1 MNAISESEISVVKG
15 ACPHDCPDAC
25 ALEVSVQDGKAISV
39 HGAKTHATTHG
50 VLCTKVTYALDRTYH
65 PDRVL
70 YPLKRTGKKGS
81 GEFARIS
88 WGEALATIASEW
100 KRVISAHGSESL
112 LPYSYAGNMGI
123 LNYQTLGHRLFYALG
138 ASQLDRTICSSA
150 GFEGLAC
157 TLGASV
163 GTRMEQMA
171 NAELIMI
178 WGANPITSSVH
189 SWSYIQQ
196 AKRKGARIIAI
207 DTYKSLT
214 AQKCD
219 EFIAIRQGTDGALA
233 LALMHCLV
241 RDQKLDHDYLEHYC
255 LGWSEFAPQVSEWT
269 PARASEITGIPVAQ
283 IESLALQ
290 YGATKK
296 SIIRAN
302 YGLNR
307 HAGGGMAVRT
317 IACLPALTGAW
328 REAAGGFLLSSS
340 GHYPLQ
346 KDALARP
353 DLMPTLPSG
362 KKPRIVNMS
371 QLGDALNTLSDPPI
385 HAMYVYNSNPVVVAP
400 DSNAVLKGM
409 VREDLFTVVHDTFLT
424 DTARFADIVLPATT
438 HVENFD
444 IHRSYGHTSV
454 LINHPAIAPLGES
467 KSNGDVFRALAQEMN
482 LEAPA
487 LFETDEALASIAFDW
502 SHPLMKGIT
511 FESLKR
517 DGFAQMNMAAAP
529 FAQGGFPT
537 PSGKVEF
544 YSERAKSMGLSPYPT
559 FIPPAEQ
566 ASEKYPL
573 ALNTPPYRHY
583 MNSTF
588 ANVARY
594 RKDAPAP
601 TIEIHPDDAG
611 PREIASGQMV
621 RVFNDRGSVKLKAV
635 VNALTTPG
643 CVTAQSLWWMGDT
656 PDGQGINALT
666 SQKLTDMGGGATFY
680 DCRVDIEALP
690 T

>member
-1 MNAISESEISVVKG
+1 MSKEEASPGSKIVKG

-25 ALEVSVQDGKAISV
+25 ALEVTVENGKAIAI

-65 PDRVL
+65 PDRL
-70 YPLKRTGKKGS
+70 LHPLKRVGKKGS
-81 GEFARIS
+81 GEFARIT
-88 WGEALATIASEW
+88 WDEALAEIAAKW
-100 KRVISAHGSESL
+100 KAAITTYGAESI

-163 GTRMEQMA
+163 GARMENMSD
-171 NAELIMI
+171 AELII
-178 WGANPITSSVH
+178 VWGANPITASVH

-196 AKRKGARIIAI
+196 AKRKGARVIAI
-207 DTYKSLT
+207 DPYKSLT

-219 EFIAIRQGTDGALA
+219 EYIPIRQGTDGALA
-233 LALMHCLV
+233 LAMMHCLV
-241 RDQKLDHDYLEHYC
+241 RDNKLDHDYLANFT
-255 LGWSEFAPQVSEWT
+255 LGWAEFAPQVHAWT
-269 PARASEITGIPVAQ
+269 PERASEITGIPAAQ
-283 IESLALQ
+283 IEALSAQ
-290 YGATKK
+290 YGSTKK
-296 SIIRAN
+296 SFIRAN

-328 REAAGGFLLSSS
+328 RERAGGFLLSSS

-346 KDALARP
+346 KDVMARP

-371 QLGDALNTLSDPPI
+371 QLGDALTVLNDPPVK
-385 HAMYVYNSNPVVVAP
+385 AMYVYNSNPAIVAP
-400 DSNAVLKGM
+400 DSNAVLRGLA
-409 VREDLFTVVHDTFLT
+409 REDLFTVVHDTFLT
-424 DTARFADIVLPATT
+424 DTARYADIVLPATT

-454 LINHPAIAPLGES
+454 LMSHPAIAPVGES
-467 KSNGDVFRALAQEMN
+467 KSNGDAFRALAKAMGLTE
-482 LEAPA
+482 PA
-487 LFETDEALASIAFDW
+487 LFETDDALAAQAFDW
-502 SHPLMKGIT
+502 SHPLMQGIT
-511 FESLKR
+511 YESLKR
-517 DGFAQMNMAAAP
+517 DGFAQMNVAAAP
-529 FAQGGFPT
+529 FAQGGFPS

-544 YSERAKSMGLSPYPT
+544 YSERAKAMGLNPFPCYIAPRETS
-559 FIPPAEQ
+559 AGR
-566 ASEKYPL
+566 YPL

-588 ANVARY
+588 ANVERY
-594 RKDAPAP
+594 RKDAPEP
-601 TIEIHPDDAG
+601 TIELHPDDAG
-611 PREIASGQMV
+611 AREIASGQLV

-635 VNALTTPG
+635 VNALATPG
-643 CVTAQSLWWMGDT
+643 CATAQSLWWASEMT
-656 PDGQGINALT
+656 NGQGINVLT
-666 SQKLTDMGGGATFY
+666 SQALTDMGGGATFY
-680 DCRVDIEALP
+680 DCRVEIERV
-690 T
+690 